1 MKQLFTAI
9 FIMAFPFSPFA
20 QYVYNNLKIDYLE
33 SHASVADYSFENLRL
48 YPVRSKQGFINHFAG
63 TGKYMPL
70 KTAIEK
76 NKIRITE
83 KSNSGEVNSLMVEN
97 VSADTI
103 IIISGDIIKGGKQDR
118 VINQDILLVPRSGK
132 KNLSV
137 FCVESGRWSSGDRA
151 VLLNTR
157 NSTTGSVKH
166 TSPAQFKT
174 YYNKASVSLRKVV
187 EKDKD
192 QGKVWEKVEELN
204 IENNTQTET
213 KTYTAMTNSAGFN
226 KKLGNYLAFFK
237 NKFTNDKEVIGV
249 VVVSGNKVLGCDM
262 FATHDL
268 FLLQFESLLYSYATE
283 AIVKGA
289 PVTISTAV
297 VKSYTD
303 KLMADEKIQENTLK
317 AKGSSFVEKGKKLR
331 VSSFD

>member
-1 MKQLFTAI
+1 MKQLLAAI
-9 FIMAFPFSPFA
+9 SIMALPISPFA

-33 SHASVADYSFENLRL
+33 NPASVAAYSFENLRL
-48 YPVRSKQGFINHFAG
+48 YPVRAKSGFISHFAG
-63 TGKYMPL
+63 TGKFMTL
-70 KTAIEK
+70 KAAIEK

-83 KSNSGEVNSLMVEN
+83 KSNRGEVNSLIVEN
-97 VSADTI
+97 ISADTI

-118 VINQDILLVPRSGK
+118 VINQDILLAPRSGK
-132 KNLSV
+132 KNLPV

-151 VLLNTR
+151 VLANNN
-157 NSTTGSVKH
+157 NSTEGSVNN
-166 TSPAQFKT
+166 TTPAEFKG

-187 EKDKD
+187 EKEKD
-192 QGKVWEKVEELN
+192 QAKVWDKVEELN
-204 IENNTQTET
+204 MVNNTQTET
-213 KTYTAMTNSAGFN
+213 KTYTAMTNSAGFS
-226 KKLGNYLAFFK
+226 KKLEKYLAFFR
-237 NKFTNDKEVIGV
+237 NKFTIDKEVIGV
-249 VVVSGNKVLGCDM
+249 VVVSGNKVIGCDM

-283 AIVKGA
+283 AIVNGK
-289 PVTISTAV
+289 PVTISTAA

-303 KLMADEKIQENTLK
+303 KLMADEKVQETTIK